1 MKLGTSSRYH
11 ILIYMIHILISNSNC
26 NYKPIMHVTKSFFF
40 FFLHVPKSWHG
51 DYVEYGH
58 VKWWGRFAPTID
70 IPTFSG
76 GGYFRN
82 CVS

>member
-1 MKLGTSSRYH
+1 M
-11 ILIYMIHILISNSNC
+11 
-26 NYKPIMHVTKSFFF
+26 
-40 FFLHVPKSWHG
+40 HVPKSWHD